1 MKRNV
6 LTVGRRLAIGFMLVI
21 LTTIA
26 VAGVGVSRVAQ
37 IEDHLTTINDLNA
50 VKQRYAIN
58 FRGSVHDRSIAVRD
72 VVMADSV
79 AEAQPDLDLIDSLTE
94 DYRESAAPM
103 AEIFADASLVNAEEV
118 AALEQIEAIEA
129 QTVPL
134 IEQVVERTQAGD
146 DAAAARALA
155 EAKPLFVDW
164 LAAIN
169 VLIDLEEEMNAGE
182 TAEARGIASGFL
194 ALMVVFVLVAVGLA
208 TVVAWSIIR
217 RVTTPLGHAVDVLAQ
232 VANGD
237 LTSRMTVTSQ
247 DEVGRMGTSLNNALD
262 AIGTAMAAV
271 AERSSGLT
279 AISSRIGALSGDIAD
294 GAQSSATQA
303 GVVASA
309 AEEVSR
315 NVQTVASG
323 AEQMGTSIGE
333 IAHNAAESASVAD
346 RAMGAVSTTTAT
358 VTRLGESS
366 RAISEVVNTITAIAE
381 QTNLLALNATIEAAR
396 AGEAGKGFAVVAG
409 EVKDLAQETAKAT
422 EDISGRVAAIQSDT
436 HEAVTAIAE
445 VEGVMRQLHDYQ
457 MSIATAVEEQTVTTT
472 EMNRSLADT
481 ATGSGQIAESI
492 VSVAQVAE
500 TTSSSVAQSQQAA
513 AELARFAAELHD
525 LLARFRFAVADPAHE
540 PPAAV
545 GGTVPAAA
553 GASDAAGPAA
563 RAQEAERELVSG

>member
-1 MKRNV
+1 MGKKGRLSLIKRQ
-6 LTVGRRLAIGFMLVI
+6 LGTLDPDARKAVGQ
-21 LTTIA
+21 A
-26 VAGVGVSRVAQ
+26 V
-37 IEDHLTTINDLNA
+37 NDVNA

-72 VVMADSV
+72 VVLADSL
-79 AEAQPDLDLIDSLTE
+79 AGAQPDLDLIDSLTE

-103 AEIFADASLVNAEEV
+103 ADIFADASLVNAEEV
-118 AALEQIEAIEA
+118 AAMEQIEAIEA
-129 QTVPL
+129 RTVPL

-146 DAAAARALA
+146 DTGAARALA
-155 EAKPLFVDW
+155 EARPLFVDW

-169 VLIDLEEEMNAGE
+169 VLIDLEEEMNAAE
-182 TAEARGIASGFL
+182 TAEARSIASGFL
-194 ALMVVFVLVAVGLA
+194 TLMVVLVLVAVGLA
-208 TVVAWSIIR
+208 TAVAWSIIR
-217 RVTTPLGHAVDVLAQ
+217 RVTKPLGHAVDVLAE
-232 VANGD
+232 VADGD
-237 LTSRMTVTSQ
+237 LTARMSVTSQ

-279 AISSRIGALSGDIAD
+279 AISSRIGTLSGDIAD
-294 GAQSSATQA
+294 GAQSSAAQA

-315 NVQTVASG
+315 NVQTVATG
-323 AEQMGTSIGE
+323 AEQMGTTISE
-333 IAHNAAESASVAD
+333 IAHNAGESATVAD
-346 RAMGAVSTTTAT
+346 RAVSAVSTTTAT

-366 RAISEVVNTITAIAE
+366 QAISEVVKTITAIAE

-436 HEAVTAIAE
+436 REAVNAIAE
-445 VEGVMRQLHDYQ
+445 VEGVMRQLHEYQ
-457 MSIATAVEEQTVTTT
+457 MSIATAVEEQTVTTN

-492 VSVAQVAE
+492 VSVAHVAE

-513 AELARFAAELHD
+513 EELARFAAEQTGGKPHRM
-525 LLARFRFAVADPAHE
+525 LLQRGE
-540 PPAAV
+540 LPP
-545 GGTVPAAA
+545 
-553 GASDAAGPAA
+553 
-563 RAQEAERELVSG
+563 